1 MVSLWNTVVYL
12 LEVLLIEVMTQIVS
26 VLVNLEHLVRLDM
39 IQLYFTITYGDAII
53 VTKLKL

>member
-1 MVSLWNTVVYL
+1 MVYL